1 MADSFWKTESKKV
14 PEGIKSHPWLGL
26 LRDTTAL
33 VKPDM
38 YVDLEESGELEDYL
52 RVKVSEALEEY
63 DRMLADGV
71 DEQTA
76 KEAVMDSLIP
86 KDPEDDDI
94 EDWEVDE
101 AEQEHTAA
109 LMRSLGVDMD
119 DIDVDDEEE

>member
-1 MADSFWKTESKKV
+1 MRINMADSFWKTESKKV

-63 DRMLADGV
+63 DQLISDGSS
-71 DEQTA
+71 EEAA
-76 KEAVMDSLIP
+76 KEAVF
-86 KDPEDDDI
+86 
-94 EDWEVDE
+94 
-101 AEQEHTAA
+101 
-109 LMRSLGVDMD
+109 
-119 DIDVDDEEE
+119 